1 MSSSEGDEQKTK
13 YEFKDK
19 LGPDPLIPHPTAE
32 ASHEE
37 VDAFVRHILG
47 LTKDRETD
55 STMTKS

>member
-1 MSSSEGDEQKTK
+1 MSSSEGDEQGTK

-19 LGPDPLIPHPTAE
+19 FGAPLALHPPAE
-32 ASHEE
+32 ASQFE

-55 STMTKS
+55 STTTKS